1 MVTKMKF
8 YSLDNILKRD
18 ATYNVI
24 FGERSNGKTY
34 ASMTKCIKDF
44 VETGAQFG
52 YVRRWKEDVTGR
64 RAATLFAGH
73 IDNDAISKMT
83 DGAFEGVHY
92 YAGVFYLC
100 NYDENGKAIYNKEE
114 DKAGYCFALSD
125 NEHNKSNS
133 FPRIRN
139 IVFDEF
145 LARNYFP
152 NEFVSFMNTVS
163 TIVRKRT
170 DVKIFM
176 LGNTVNKHSPYFEE
190 MGLKHVKNMK
200 QGAIDLYR
208 YGNSELTVAVEY
220 CANLQKD
227 EKSQKYFA
235 FDNPK
240 LQMITGGSWE
250 LDIYPH
256 LPMKYVEEDVQFEF
270 VMEIG
275 DELFLCK
282 IVQKGDA
289 MFIYCHRKT
298 TPIKDED
305 NDLIYSLRPDPRP
318 NWVRDLRIVSS
329 ARGDSKVKNMIWWL
343 FKTGK
348 VYYQDNDVG
357 DTISQFVSNSLR

>member
-1 MVTKMKF
+1 MKF
-8 YSLDNILKRD
+8 YSLDNILKRN

-24 FGERSNGKTY
+24 FGKRSNGKTY
-34 ASMTKCIKDF
+34 AAMTKSLKDF

-64 RAATLFAGH
+64 RAATLFSAQNENGEV
-73 IDNDAISKMT
+73 SKLT
-83 DGAFEGVHY
+83 DGAFQAVHY
-92 YAGVFYLC
+92 YAGVFYLA

-114 DKAGYCFALSD
+114 DKIGFCFALSD

-152 NEFVSFMNTVS
+152 DEFVSFMNTVS

-170 DVKIFM
+170 NVKIFM
-176 LGNTVNKHSPYFEE
+176 LGNTVNKHSPYFDE
-190 MGLKHVKNMK
+190 MGLKHVKVMK
-200 QGAIDLYR
+200 QGSIDLYR

-220 CANLQKD
+220 CATQQKD
-227 EKSQKYFA
+227 AKSEKYFA

-256 LPMKYVEEDVQFEF
+256 LPMKFNDTDVQFEF
-270 VMEIG
+270 IIEVS
-275 DELFLCK
+275 DSLFLCK
-282 IVQKGDA
+282 IVQKGEA

-305 NDLIYSLRPDPRP
+305 NDLIYSARPDPRP
-318 NWVRDLRIVSS
+318 NWIKDLRLVGQ
-329 ARGDSKVKNMIWWL
+329 ARGSDMRLLKTIWWL
-343 FKTGK
+343 FRSGK